1 MLFLKV
7 RKGPIKGA
15 WFWFSDNAKEGHW
28 YLQEMDPPYVSK
40 IRQESSLAIVD
51 RWTVALLNSLL
62 GKAEEMV
69 DVDSKVTIC
78 QKTLD
83 KDSRREKCFF
93 QFKPRLSWHLPIIFS
108 GSDEYRAAGLLRLNI
123 FVVFW
128 LIIHC
133 YVEI

>member
-1 MLFLKV
+1 
-7 RKGPIKGA
+7 
-15 WFWFSDNAKEGHW
+15 
-28 YLQEMDPPYVSK
+28 MDLPYVSK

-93 QFKPRLSWHLPIIFS
+93 QFKPRLSWHLPIIVS
-108 GSDEYRAAGLLRLNI
+108 GSNKYSDSTSSPYSSYLFIVTLKYKIYLK
-123 FVVFW
+123 V
-128 LIIHC
+128 
-133 YVEI
+133 